1 VIIILATTRL
11 EHEITRKKKF
21 FNLKIYNY
29 LKGGKL
35 VCELLLSF
43 GREKRREEEALSCKW
58 VGREAHA
65 RHNFA
70 GVLCHYG

>member
-1 VIIILATTRL
+1 
-11 EHEITRKKKF
+11 
-21 FNLKIYNY
+21 
-29 LKGGKL
+29 